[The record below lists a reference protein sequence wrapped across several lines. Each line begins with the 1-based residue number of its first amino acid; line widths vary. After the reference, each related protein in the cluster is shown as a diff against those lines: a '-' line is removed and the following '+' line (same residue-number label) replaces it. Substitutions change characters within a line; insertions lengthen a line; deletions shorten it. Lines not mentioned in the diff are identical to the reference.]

1 MAHERVVS
9 LLSSHKVRIAR
20 ALTRQLRGMSPNYAS
35 LDVDA
40 LEASFVRFVGYAA
53 HYLSTGDDTS
63 LRNHA
68 AHTAQLRSALG
79 FRLDD
84 FMLASL
90 VFLPVIRQF
99 LIEHARDLPTGLKD
113 YEAFEA
119 VAIPMM
125 AEAAS
130 TFRRAAA
137 NFVDV
142 ADDDSDEITAPTG
155 KRHRPSEKPRPFAL
169 ESVTGDA
176 VDELT
181 PFR

>member
-9 LLSSHKVRIAR
+9 LLTSHKVRIAR
-20 ALTRQLRGMSPNYAS
+20 ALTRQVRGLSPNYAS

-53 HYLSTGDDTS
+53 HFLTTGDDTS
-63 LRNHA
+63 LKNHTS
-68 AHTAQLRSALG
+68 HTAQLRSALG
-79 FRLDD
+79 FRVDD
-84 FMLASL
+84 FMLATL

-99 LIEHARDLPTGLKD
+99 LLEHARDVQSGLRD

-119 VAIPMM
+119 VAIPLM
-125 AEAAS
+125 AEAAT

-137 NFVDV
+137 DFTDI
-142 ADDDSDEITAPTG
+142 ADDDSEEITAPTG
-155 KRHRPSEKPRPFAL
+155 KRHRPSGGQRSFLL

-176 VDELT
+176 SDELT
-181 PFR
+181 PFK